1 MKKIILLSVLA
12 IAFSTTNAFAAFV
25 IPPGIPP
32 ADGSDVGNI
41 SIPPADGS
49 DVSNLSSGSGGSIP
63 PADGSDVGNLS
74 IPPADGSGVD
84 GSATTTA
91 TTTPIIIPAVVINT
105 PTFSGGGGGSS
116 GSYYNPGAV
125 LGAQTGSVLGA
136 SIDEATTST
145 TTCEL
150 FKTFMK
156 KGNKN
161 NKAEVI
167 KLQKFLNSEL
177 SLKLPLTGYFGSL
190 TEKAVKAFQLK
201 NSETILAPWVKNGSM
216 KKAIATGYFF
226 KTTQHVANKMI
237 CPNITVDVPLLK

>member
-1 MKKIILLSVLA
+1 MKKIIILSVLA
-12 IAFSTTNAFAAFV
+12 MMFGITNVMAAN
-25 IPPGIPP
+25 IPLE
-32 ADGSDVGNI
+32 V
-41 SIPPADGS
+41 
-49 DVSNLSSGSGGSIP
+49 P

-74 IPPADGSGVD
+74 IPPADGSDVSNLSSGAGSSNIPPADGSGVN
-84 GSATTTA
+84 GSATTTS
-91 TTTPIIIPAVVINT
+91 TSTPVVTPVVIVNT

-116 GSYYNPGAV
+116 GSYYNNAGSV

-167 KLQKFLNSEL
+167 KLQKFLNEEL
-177 SLKLPLTGYFGSL
+177 GVKLPLTGFFGSQ
-190 TEKAVKAFQLK
+190 TEKAVKSFQLK
-201 NSETILAPWVKNGSM
+201 NSETILTPWVKNGSM
-216 KKAIATGYFF
+216 KKINATGYFF
-226 KTTQHVANKMI
+226 KTTQHVANKMV
-237 CPNITVDVPLLK
+237 CPNTIVEVPLLK